1 MDRFQLRRRAATLSA
16 AAVVW
21 GASESLIC
29 QPSDP
34 ARSSIAATES
44 RRLRAEALEL
54 GFNLDHA
61 DALKAFQAAIA
72 ADPSDPA
79 GYRLTAATVWIQSLF
94 QQGAVTADDYLGHVK
109 ASVDRRPLSKEMATA
124 FRRHIERATALAEAR
139 VQANPRDADAH
150 FQVGAAYGF
159 QASYTATVEGRVM
172 GGFGAARRAY
182 REHKRVLQLDPR
194 RKDAGLIVGMYRYAV
209 SLLPWHWR
217 TLAGLAGFD
226 GGRERGLELIEAAA
240 SEPSDVQANALFTL
254 VVIYNREKRYDAA
267 LRAVAELQRR
277 FARNRLLWLE
287 AGTTLLR
294 AGRCAA
300 ARDVLEQ
307 GLRKLAA
314 DRRTR
319 AFGEEARWRYAYGA
333 ALAGLGEAEAAERE
347 LRAVVAGEAHDWL
360 RDSAHKQLGK
370 LQRPQPE
377 KSGGGAEKHR

>member
-1 MDRFQLRRRAATLSA
+1 M
-16 AAVVW
+16 W
-21 GASESLIC
+21 GASESVIC
-29 QPSDP
+29 QPSD
-34 ARSSIAATES
+34 ASALEHGE
-44 RRLRAEALEL
+44 RRNRAGCEREALEL

-61 DALKAFQAAIA
+61 DALQAFQAAIA
-72 ADPSDPA
+72 ADPVRSG

-109 ASVDRRPLSKEMATA
+109 ASVERRPLSKEMATA

-182 REHKRVLQLDPR
+182 REHKRVLELDPR

-267 LRAVAELQRR
+267 LRADRR
-277 FARNRLLWLE
+277 
-287 AGTTLLR
+287 
-294 AGRCAA
+294 AA
-300 ARDVLEQ
+300 APFRAEPSAVARGRDD
-307 GLRKLAA
+307 AA
-314 DRRTR
+314 
-319 AFGEEARWRYAYGA
+319 
-333 ALAGLGEAEAAERE
+333 AGWKMRC
-347 LRAVVAGEAHDWL
+347 
-360 RDSAHKQLGK
+360 
-370 LQRPQPE
+370 RP
-377 KSGGGAEKHR
+377 